1 MQNIR
6 ILMNRGKHQH
16 LLPKGTE
23 ELILEVLEKV
33 GVTEGSWKV
42 QFGANVTG
50 RAHMP
55 KVLIGPFKKETNSIL
70 LSVKPGDNGT
80 RNECILYIPAS
91 HRDNAVEFYDLLKK
105 TINPK
110 VEEQTVEEY
119 QQEVEMKA
127 PVEQEQLIPQVV
139 AKRGNACGPNV
150 AKILSDSDVLT
161 LLLCNILDKQ
171 KVAENLTREELFF
184 ILDEAKLGRS
194 AQSIFKYL
202 LGNDFLIFSANG
214 KYFLSAKSVSIVG
227 IIGSNVAEIVKKTEN
242 IKASSSLVSH
252 VAELEKAKVQHDE
265 MILELDEIILQ
276 KEKALTELRKI
287 QLLVSEFTE
296 KEESLRKAMEQ
307 MSINVVKYEKIKEV
321 LGDL

>member
-6 ILMNRGKHQH
+6 VLINRGKHKH

-55 KVLIGPFKKETNSIL
+55 KVMIGPFKKETNSIL

-91 HRDNAVEFYDLLKK
+91 YRDNSLEFYELLKK
-105 TINPK
+105 TVNPK
-110 VEEQTVEEY
+110 VEEQVEEY
-119 QQEVEMKA
+119 QQEIEMEI
-127 PVEQEQLIPQVV
+127 PVELEQASSQVAV
-139 AKRGNACGPNV
+139 KKGKVCGPNV

-171 KVAENLTREELFF
+171 QFAGNLTKEELFF
-184 ILDEAKLGRS
+184 VLDEAKLGRA

-202 LGNDFLIFSANG
+202 LSNDFLIFSSG
-214 KYFLSAKSVSIVG
+214 CYVLTPKSISIAG
-227 IIGSNVAEIVKKTEN
+227 IIGSNVNEIVKKPE
-242 IKASSSLVSH
+242 IVKSSSNLVSF
-252 VAELEKAKVQHDE
+252 VAELEKAKIQHDE

-276 KEKALTELRKI
+276 KEKALVELRKI
-287 QLLVSEFTE
+287 QLLVTSLSE
-296 KEESLRKAMEQ
+296 KEESIRKAMEQ
-307 MSINVVKYEKIKEV
+307 KNEFVIKYEQIKEV